1 MAVKIS
7 LDAEQRI
14 VAGASL
20 ADLCRGRFKASVTPL
35 KFVPI
40 CSVSNSVDRPSAS
53 SILNFGMILIDRHYT
68 VDQAVERLNAE
79 ADEKT
84 YRDIERW
91 RSVLTVYKRSKIVGK
106 KMV

>member
-20 ADLCRGRFKASVTPL
+20 AELCRGRFKASVTPL

-40 CSVSNSVDRPSAS
+40 CSVDNADRPSAT

-68 VDQAVERLNAE
+68 VDQAIERLNAE
-79 ADEKT
+79 AEDKT

-91 RSVLTVYKRSKIVGK
+91 RSVLTVYKRSKLVGK